1 MRITVLIILLACGL
15 IAFEAQ
21 AQPACMS
28 HGKMVDL
35 LAGRY
40 SEQQISAGLESSGQM
55 IELFAT
61 DDGATWT
68 PVMTSPHGVACVVA
82 TGLEWQK
89 SAKSKDNGT

>member
-1 MRITVLIILLACGL
+1 MRITMLIILLACGL

-35 LAGRY
+35 LSGRY
-40 SEQQISAGLESSGQM
+40 SEQRVSVGLETSGRL

-61 DDGATWT
+61 ADGETWT
-68 PVMTSPHGVACVVA
+68 MVMTTPNGVTCVIA
-82 TGLEWQK
+82 AGLEWQDVEPK
-89 SAKSKDNGT
+89 GKGT